1 MISGNVSYCQYC
13 RTLGVD
19 DIHKQYHDFEHGK
32 ITRDDRQLF
41 ERLSLEIFQAGLSW
55 HIVLKKRPFLN
66 NAFDYFDIEKVAFYK
81 DSKIQELLEDKL
93 IIRHRLKI
101 LAIIYNA
108 HEILKIQESFGS
120 FFNWLEENRGKTLI
134 EWTKLL
140 KKNFKFVGTEIAN
153 EFLKSAGLIAGAH
166 DEDCYIK

>member
-19 DIHKQYHDFEHGK
+19 DIHKQYHDFEYGK

-134 EWTKLL
+134 
-140 KKNFKFVGTEIAN
+140 
-153 EFLKSAGLIAGAH
+153 
-166 DEDCYIK
+166 